1 MISIIFS
8 WFQIKNHYKI
18 RSQNFKRMTKSTL
31 NQHSQEAFPLVE
43 VELKP
48 LEKNFLRKEQ
58 KKINKHDVWL
68 SNFPSK
74 DGKTSYDIRLTT
86 ILQEN
91 GLERI
96 ATQKGHESSDF
107 ILLHGK
113 VVWKYSENF
122 LRHKSYKHYQECK
135 IKFYQTSSKAIL
147 VLQESW

>member
-1 MISIIFS
+1 
-8 WFQIKNHYKI
+8 
-18 RSQNFKRMTKSTL
+18 MTKIAFDL
-31 NQHSQEAFPLVE
+31 NPQDGSRLIE
-43 VELKP
+43 VELKSLSKDF
-48 LEKNFLRKEQ
+48 LEREQ
-58 KKINKHDVWL
+58 EKINQHDVWL

-74 DGKTSYDIRLTT
+74 DGQTSYDVRLTT

-107 ILLHGK
+107 ILLQGK
-113 VVWKYSENF
+113 VVWEYSEDF
-122 LRHKSYKHYQECK
+122 LRNKSYKHYQECK

>member
-1 MISIIFS
+1 
-8 WFQIKNHYKI
+8 
-18 RSQNFKRMTKSTL
+18 MTKITL
-31 NQHSQEAFPLVE
+31 NPDSQEVFPLVE

-48 LEKNFLRKEQ
+48 LGKNFLRNEQ

-74 DGKTSYDIRLTT
+74 DGKTSYDVRLTT

-96 ATQKGHESSDF
+96 ATQKRHESSDF
-107 ILLHGK
+107 ILLQGK
-113 VVWKYSENF
+113 VVWEYSEDF
-122 LRHKSYKHYQECK
+122 LRNKSYKHYQECK